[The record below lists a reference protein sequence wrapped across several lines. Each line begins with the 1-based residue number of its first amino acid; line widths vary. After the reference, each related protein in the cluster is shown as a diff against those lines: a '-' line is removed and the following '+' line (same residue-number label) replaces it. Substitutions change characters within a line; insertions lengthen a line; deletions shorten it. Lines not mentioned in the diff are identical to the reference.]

1 MMNRPCCELATSV
14 SFVALK
20 PGGVERE
27 GLGRGPP
34 CWGCVLAPEV
44 CRDACVRPEPCGRSS
59 AEGQEHS
66 ERDSD
71 GNKHPQTKRVNAA
84 VSRLMGVVH

>member
-1 MMNRPCCELATSV
+1 MNRPCCELATSV

-20 PGGVERE
+20 PGGWR
-27 GLGRGPP
+27 GRALGGARPAGAAS
-34 CWGCVLAPEV
+34 WRL
-44 CRDACVRPEPCGRSS
+44 RCVRPEPCGRSS